1 MFFFFCFFV
10 CQISCLGLILSS
22 VLFSALSILK
32 PKKKLWF
39 VLEESQ
45 CQLKFYNSEAE
56 ARKKPPIDQI
66 ELKGAAISLDLE
78 QQNQFI
84 IM

>member
-1 MFFFFCFFV
+1 M
-10 CQISCLGLILSS
+10 
-22 VLFSALSILK
+22 
-32 PKKKLWF
+32 
-39 VLEESQ
+39 LEESQ

-84 IM
+84 IMWVKQAAHALIYFTRNDDLVLPKNIFSVSFFPLIF